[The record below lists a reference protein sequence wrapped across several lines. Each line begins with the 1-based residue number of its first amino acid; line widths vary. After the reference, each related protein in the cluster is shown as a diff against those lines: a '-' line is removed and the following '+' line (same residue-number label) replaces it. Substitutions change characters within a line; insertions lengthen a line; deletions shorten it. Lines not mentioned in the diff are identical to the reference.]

1 MRPKIKT
8 GTEIPTAMPTLL
20 SLTVEFGSV
29 ELTFVT
35 NGLLIQVHGVGVGGG
50 GGGGGISDIMSRSEH
65 LSLNSA

>member
-1 MRPKIKT
+1 
-8 GTEIPTAMPTLL
+8 MPTLL